1 MTDTMVNPIVELP
14 EQLEPQWGS
23 NAPRGG
29 KSVLNRV
36 LREGTRV
43 PLFLGQTFINS
54 LRDVGYDSTTSA
66 LCEHVDNAIQAGA
79 KEIRV
84 YFNQSGNKG
93 NYSIDALVYD
103 NGRGMSANILQV
115 AMSFGGSMF
124 YDNREGIGRFG
135 VGMKTA
141 ALSMGP
147 AMELYSWTE
156 PGAIYT
162 MTLDVQE
169 ISSKL
174 SNLLELPEP
183 QLLDVVPS
191 SIARI
196 LTRPMAYPRNHSDQ
210 ELLSESEDDLLDR
223 LGNSG
228 TIVFIPDCDRVT
240 YKKSQ
245 TLADHAIK
253 EMARIYRVQL
263 SKGLRLYVNNRRVEA
278 FDPTYWDMNAR
289 HTKIAGL
296 EENRSRLIRSWTDI
310 QVPVSENNS
319 VAAPVAVR
327 LYMLPMDEWYDLPR
341 KVLKN
346 DLRVFDDHT
355 VSFMRNDREVFSGT
369 VTELSGRRHGDSA
382 WMRIQID
389 FSGALDEAFGVAMNK
404 QGVRPKK
411 YALDVIRD
419 QIKEE
424 VSRIREKTAEF
435 RKMKSAKGQGAK
447 LTEAERRANDAD
459 VFQAK
464 PLPSPAPT
472 TDEEKQAFEAN
483 LRALAVGLKRDDETD
498 EKAYERVARSR
509 FITTFKHDEYWP
521 FYHVDYQLGKVI
533 LTINTA
539 HPFYTKLYDP
549 IAKLGASSEGVY
561 EFDDGDVDVDEESA
575 EGSEILV
582 ALQMLL
588 FSLGRAQSQMAMGGE
603 DDSRRELFDALR
615 REWSQVLKTQ
625 LTTN

>member
-1 MTDTMVNPIVELP
+1 MTDTTVTPIIDLP
-14 EQLEPQWGS
+14 EQFEPQWGA

-84 YFNQSGNKG
+84 YFNQSGSKG
-93 NYSIDALVYD
+93 NYNIDALVFD
-103 NGRGMSANILQV
+103 DGRGMSANVLQV
-115 AMSFGGSMF
+115 AMAFGGSMF

-147 AMELYSWTE
+147 AVEVYSWTE

-162 MTLDVQE
+162 MTLDIQE

-183 QLLDVVPS
+183 QLLDTIPS
-191 SIARI
+191 NVARI
-196 LTRPMAYPRNHSDQ
+196 LTRPMAYPRNHADQ
-210 ELLSESEDDLLDR
+210 YLLSESEDDLLDR
-223 LGNSG
+223 MGKSG

-263 SKGLRLYVNNRRVEA
+263 SRGLRLYVNNRRVEA

-289 HTKIAGL
+289 HTKISGL

-310 QVPVSENNS
+310 QVPVSENSS
-319 VAAPVAVR
+319 VTAPVAVR

-355 VSFMRNDREVFSGT
+355 VSFMRNNREVFSGT

-472 TDEEKQAFEAN
+472 TDEERQALEAN

-498 EKAYERVARSR
+498 EEAYERVARSR

-539 HPFYTKLYDP
+539 HPFYMKLYDP
-549 IAKLGASSEGVY
+549 IAKLGVGCDGVD
-561 EFDDGDVDVDEESA
+561 ESDDGELGEENV

-588 FSLGRAQSQMAMGGE
+588 FSLGRAQSQLAMGGG

-625 LTTN
+625 LTTS